1 MSEQQNV
8 NQNQP
13 YFNIERIYLKEL
25 SLEQP
30 NSPEIL
36 LDTASPEV
44 AIEINVGTVQIQQD
58 IYQVAITATVTTTIK
73 ERVVFLVEAQ
83 QAGIFTL
90 RNIPA
95 EQIAPMLEIA
105 CANIIY
111 PYLRASI
118 ADIITRAGFAPI
130 HLAEINFQMLYER
143 RIEQA
148 STANQANATKTNG
161 SAITH

>member
-1 MSEQQNV
+1 MSEQQNI

-30 NSPEIL
+30 NSPDIL

-44 AIEINVGTVQIQQD
+44 AIEINVGTVQVQQD

-148 STANQANATKTNG
+148 SATNQANAPKTNG
-161 SAITH
+161 NALTH

>member
-44 AIEINVGTVQIQQD
+44 AIEINVGTTQIQQD
-58 IYQVAITATVTTTIK
+58 IYQVVITATVTTTIK

>member
-1 MSEQQNV
+1 MSEQQN
-8 NQNQP
+8 QNQS

-30 NSPEIL
+30 HSPEIL
-36 LDTASPEV
+36 LETAAPEV
-44 AIEINVGTVQIQQD
+44 SVEINVSTNQVQQD
-58 IYQVAITATVTTTIK
+58 IYEVIITADVTTSIK
-73 ERVVFLVEAQ
+73 ERVVFLVEAK

-90 RNIPA
+90 RNIPT
-95 EQIAPMLEIA
+95 EQLNPILEIA
-105 CANIIY
+105 CANIVY

-143 RIEQA
+143 RMEQA
-148 STANQANATKTNG
+148 TDSGSAKANG
-161 SAITH
+161 SPVTH

>member
-1 MSEQQNV
+1 MNEPQNI

-44 AIEINVGTVQIQQD
+44 AIEINVGTAQVQQD

-143 RIEQA
+143 RLEQA
-148 STANQANATKTNG
+148 SATNQTNAPKTNG
-161 SAITH
+161 NALTH

>member
-1 MSEQQNV
+1 MSDKQNDK
-8 NQNQP
+8 QNQP

-30 NSPEIL
+30 HSPEIL
-36 LDTASPEV
+36 LETTPPEV
-44 AIEINVGTVQIQQD
+44 SVEINVSTNHVQD
-58 IYQVAITATVTTTIK
+58 DVYQVVITATVTTSIK
-73 ERVVFLVEAQ
+73 ERVVFLVEAK

-95 EQIAPMLEIA
+95 EQLSPMLEIA

-148 STANQANATKTNG
+148 SQNGHASAQHTNG
-161 SAITH
+161 STTH

>member
-1 MSEQQNV
+1 MSEQQNL

-13 YFNIERIYLKEL
+13 YFNIERIYLREL

-30 NSPEIL
+30 NSPAIL
-36 LDTASPEV
+36 LETASPEV
-44 AIEINVGTVQIQQD
+44 AVEINVGTTKIQED
-58 IYQVAITATVTTTIK
+58 IYQVSITATVTTSIK

-95 EQIAPMLEIA
+95 EQIDPMLEIA

-143 RIEQA
+143 RMEQA
-148 STANQANATKTNG
+148 ATAQSSTSKVNG
-161 SAITH
+161 SATTH

>member
-1 MSEQQNV
+1 MSEQQNI

-30 NSPEIL
+30 NSPDIL

-44 AIEINVGTVQIQQD
+44 AIEINVGTVQVQQD

-148 STANQANATKTNG
+148 SATNQANAPKANG
-161 SAITH
+161 NALTH

>member
-1 MSEQQNV
+1 MSEQQNL

-13 YFNIERIYLKEL
+13 YFNIERIYLREL

-30 NSPEIL
+30 NSPAIL
-36 LDTASPEV
+36 LETASPEV
-44 AIEINVGTVQIQQD
+44 AVEINVGTTKIQED
-58 IYQVAITATVTTTIK
+58 IYQVSITATVTTSIK

-95 EQIAPMLEIA
+95 EQIDPMLEIA

-143 RIEQA
+143 RMEQA
-148 STANQANATKTNG
+148 ATAQSSASKVNG
-161 SAITH
+161 SATTH